1 MSQHKNIHTCPCW
14 VPAEQT
20 FSLHKQDFHSFP
32 RSEGKNEKYTIILS
46 LAPRGRMKNTLSF
59 SPSLRGKEWQCIF
72 HSSPRSEGRNEI
84 FETLLGNLWNIFLK
98 NDIVFSS
105 SSGKYIAWGKDV
117 KIKFCIKQFQRFSF
131 EESCKSYILQRFSRQ
146 CFIDF

>member
-1 MSQHKNIHTCPCW
+1 MWHSIRISTP
-14 VPAEQT
+14 VPVE
-20 FSLHKQDFHSFP
+20 SLLSRHFP
-32 RSEGKNEKYTIILS
+32 FTNRIFIPS

-84 FETLLGNLWNIFLK
+84 FETFLGNLSNIVLK
-98 NDIVFSS
+98 NDIVLSL
-105 SSGKYIAWGKDV
+105 SSGKYIAWGIDV